1 MKTRTSIPFGAL
13 SGSAGVVTARS
24 TRFGTILSG
33 RAHQPGKVTPQ
44 QKDMRA
50 LFARVGRSF
59 GRLNPMQV
67 EAWALFAEAHNFGS
81 RMQAKSPAVNAYVTL
96 NCNRALLG
104 LEMLMVPPTEIPAI
118 PEVKAFFERM
128 DSDAV
133 TLSPYMG
140 GDAILPFL
148 SYRNKWVILL
158 ALTSNVTAVDFETMP
173 TVEQSVYQYE
183 PQVQVPMYERVIR
196 KASQWGSKENIMFVV
211 GATRPEQLARI
222 RQICPDNFFLVP
234 GVGAQGG
241 TVEEVARAGMNSSC
255 GLLVNSSRGIIY
267 ADSTEKFAETAALK
281 AEEMASEMKRFLE
294 K

>member
-59 GRLNPMQV
+59 GRLNPEQV

-104 LEMLMVPPTEIPAI
+104 LGMMAMPPAGIPAI
-118 PEVKAFFERM
+118 P
-128 DSDAV
+128 AV
-133 TLSPYMG
+133 EY
-140 GDAILPFL
+140 
-148 SYRNKWVILL
+148 
-158 ALTSNVTAVDFETMP
+158 SNIIVT
-173 TVEQSVYQYE
+173 
-183 PQVQVPMYERVIR
+183 
-196 KASQWGSKENIMFVV
+196 
-211 GATRPEQLARI
+211 
-222 RQICPDNFFLVP
+222 P
-234 GVGAQGG
+234 GLIQFS
-241 TVEEVARAGMNSSC
+241 R
-255 GLLVNSSRGIIY
+255 LVNPGTGYRLAVRMSAAASAGKNYGGGLPVLVDAGFIPERNF
-267 ADSTEKFAETAALK
+267 ADVTKVYTDRLTVKPEVGRKYFVETCWMSVATGLAGAARCDDRICQNDL
-281 AEEMASEMKRFLE
+281 
-294 K
+294 

>member
-59 GRLNPMQV
+59 GRLNPEQV

-104 LEMLMVPPTEIPAI
+104 LDMMAMPPAEIPAI
-118 PEVKAFFERM
+118 PEVMYSNIIVTPGLIQFSRLVNPGAGFRLAVRM
-128 DSDAV
+128 SAAVSAGKTYGGGLPVLVDA
-133 TLSPYMG
+133 G
-140 GDAILPFL
+140 FI
-148 SYRNKWVILL
+148 
-158 ALTSNVTAVDFETMP
+158 
-173 TVEQSVYQYE
+173 
-183 PQVQVPMYERVIR
+183 
-196 KASQWGSKENIMFVV
+196 
-211 GATRPEQLARI
+211 PEQNFADVTKVYTDRLTVKPTPGQKYFVETSWMSVATGLAGTTRCDDRI
-222 RQICPDNFFLVP
+222 CQCDL
-234 GVGAQGG
+234 
-241 TVEEVARAGMNSSC
+241 
-255 GLLVNSSRGIIY
+255 
-267 ADSTEKFAETAALK
+267 
-281 AEEMASEMKRFLE
+281 
-294 K
+294 